1 MGRPFWG
8 RYGVSS
14 GSVWGIAKFKSHRME
29 PFEFVIPSRP
39 VSQQARRRKRLQ
51 EWQQFVRTHAEKN
64 WTPVHAMAT
73 GPVSI
78 TVIHLYDEVALD
90 VDNILKPIMD
100 ALVGLTFHDD
110 SLVTDATSRRRR
122 LKGTFRLEGVSPA
135 LAGGF
140 ALGGEF
146 VYVRVADA
154 PPQDELT

>member
-1 MGRPFWG
+1 M
-8 RYGVSS
+8 SAC
-14 GSVWGIAKFKSHRME
+14 IAERRIHLME

-39 VSQQARRRKRLQ
+39 VSQQARRRKLLQ
-51 EWQQFVRTHAEKN
+51 EWQQFVRTHAVRN
-64 WTPVHAMAT
+64 WTPVHSMAAA
-73 GPVSI
+73 PVSM

-100 ALVGLTFHDD
+100 ALIGLTFDDD
-110 SLVTDATSRRRR
+110 SRVTDATSRRRY

-140 ALGGEF
+140 ALGREF

-154 PPQDELT
+154 PPQDQLT